1 MLHKATF
8 CYNKCMSKI
17 RSKTGGSRARKS
29 TAKPKSKSTRKTNNR
44 KSFAKR
50 DVLPHEPIA
59 KPFTDQ
65 MREVTA
71 LVMLFLGI
79 FVYVS
84 VKYPMSTGSV
94 GFWVVDYFAVNLAG
108 TAVDYLAWFLIS
120 GAVALFFTNEDSY
133 KSVIGGVVTAFMAF
147 AVYLELKIN
156 GPQAALQFPMPI
168 NGGGLIGVVGA
179 FGLYKTLGI
188 YGALIFLVATALVST
203 VLVFNFSVRRT
214 LQAIGRVLGYI
225 LDILAEEHQRQ
236 EGNPFTERWKR
247 ITSRIVRLL
256 FFRTVRTHGYDD
268 TDLRRIRGLEDVAPL
283 RASRVTRVS
292 TKTDPKTIAKPA
304 PPKLELPKMA
314 EIPEPEPEVSE
325 PRRLPE
331 VTLHQPKK
339 QTIKGNAVVEDKSD
353 YALPPL
359 TLLDKPVK
367 LQNRSKK
374 SIQEAQEKAKILEIT
389 LSSFGVDAQVVNV
402 SPGPAVTRYELQ
414 PGIGVKIS
422 KITGLSQD
430 IALQLAAPHVR
441 IEAPIP
447 GKSLIGIEVPNNNVD
462 ALNMRTIIEQ
472 TDFMIHPSNLLCAMG
487 MTITGEPV
495 SLQLE
500 KMPHLLIAGATG
512 SGKSVC
518 INVIIMSILLRSTPD
533 EVKFLMIDPKKVELS
548 LYEDIPHLLA
558 PVVTNPHK
566 ASATLKQWAL
576 VEMEQ
581 RYELFAACGVK
592 DIAGYNKFVEE
603 HNIEIEGKEF
613 NAEEIA
619 DGLGPKDKLPYIVV
633 IIDELADLM
642 MVASQEVENTICR
655 LAQMARA
662 TGIHLVIAT
671 QRPSVNVV
679 TGLIKAN
686 VPSRISFSV
695 QSQIDSRTIIDTA
708 GAEKLLGRGDML
720 YLPVGTLKPQR
731 AQGVFVSE
739 REVKAVVDFCKKQRT
754 AQFIDAILEV
764 EVDESGGDS
773 SSDSGEGEDELFS
786 QAKEIIQSTQ
796 YVSTSFLQRKLRI
809 GYNRAA
815 RLVDELEEAGIIS
828 APDPDK
834 KTRTVIGA

>member
-1 MLHKATF
+1 
-8 CYNKCMSKI
+8 MSRI
-17 RSKTGGSRARKS
+17 RTKTGGSRGRKS
-29 TAKPKSKSTRKTNNR
+29 TAKPKSKSTTSRQR
-44 KSFAKR
+44 KSTAARPDVMAKEHI
-50 DVLPHEPIA
+50 P

-71 LVMLFLGI
+71 LVMLFLGL

-84 VKYPMSTGSV
+84 VKYPMSTGTV

-108 TAVDYLAWFLIS
+108 SAVDYLAWFLMS
-120 GAVALFFTNEDSY
+120 GAVALFFTNKDNY
-133 KSVIGGVVTAFMAF
+133 KSVIGGVITAFMAF
-147 AVYLELKIN
+147 AIYLELKIN
-156 GPQAALQFPMPI
+156 GPQTALHFPMPI

-179 FGLYKTLGI
+179 YGLYKLLGI
-188 YGALIFLVATALVST
+188 YGALIFLAASALVST

-214 LQAIGRVLGYI
+214 VQAFARGIGFI
-225 LDILAEEHQRQ
+225 LDILAEEHHRH
-236 EGNPFTERWKR
+236 EGNRFTDRWKR
-247 ITSRIVRLL
+247 ISGRVVRML
-256 FFRTVRTHGYDD
+256 FFRTIVTHGYDD

-283 RASRVTRVS
+283 RGSKVTRVS
-292 TKTDPKTIAKPA
+292 TKVTSQAVEA
-304 PPKLELPKMA
+304 PHQQQRLEIPKLA
-314 EIPEPEPEVSE
+314 EIPEPEDEPE
-325 PRRLPE
+325 PAMIAAPRLPE
-331 VTLHQPKK
+331 VHIHEAKK
-339 QTIKGNAVVEDKSD
+339 QQMTGTAVVSEKSD

-414 PGIGVKIS
+414 PGVGVKIS
-422 KITGLSQD
+422 KITGLAQD

-447 GKSLIGIEVPNNNVD
+447 GKALIGIEVPNANVD

-472 TDFMIHPSNLLCAMG
+472 TDFMIHPSKLLCSMG

-500 KMPHLLIAGATG
+500 RMPHLLIAGATG

-518 INVIIMSILLRSTPD
+518 INVIIISILLRSTPD

-603 HNIEIEGKEF
+603 HNVEIEGKEF
-613 NAEEIA
+613 SVDEIA
-619 DGLGPKDKLPYIVV
+619 DGFGPRDKLPYIVV

-662 TGIHLVIAT
+662 TGIHLVVAT

-686 VPSRISFSV
+686 IPSRISFSV
-695 QSQIDSRTIIDTA
+695 QSQIDSRTIIDMA

-720 YLPVGTLKPQR
+720 YLPVGTLKPIR

-739 REVKAVVDFCKKQRT
+739 QEVKAVVSFCKKQRT
-754 AQFIDAILEV
+754 AQFVDAILEV

-773 SSDSGEGEDELFS
+773 DSDSNSGEDELFS

>member
-1 MLHKATF
+1 MPKTSSKSGTSRASKAT
-8 CYNKCMSKI
+8 KKTKGKSPAAS
-17 RSKTGGSRARKS
+17 RSKTAKS
-29 TAKPKSKSTRKTNNR
+29 ANKTG
-44 KSFAKR
+44 AME
-50 DVLPHEPIA
+50 DTIIP

-65 MREVTA
+65 AREVTA
-71 LVMLFLGI
+71 LVMLFLGV

-84 VKYPMSTGSV
+84 VQYPMSTGSV

-108 TAVDYLAWFLIS
+108 SAVQFLAWFLIS
-120 GAVALFFTNEDSY
+120 GAVALFFTNEENY
-133 KSVIGGVVTAFMAF
+133 KSVIGGVVTAFLAF
-147 AVYLELKIN
+147 AIYLELKIN
-156 GPQAALQFPMPI
+156 GPMASLQFPMPI
-168 NGGGLIGVVGA
+168 NGGGLVGVVGA
-179 FGLYKTLGI
+179 FALYKTLGI
-188 YGALIFLVATALVST
+188 YGALIFLLAATMVST

-214 LQAIGRVLGYI
+214 FALIGRGVGYI
-225 LDILAEEHQRQ
+225 LDSLAEEHKRQ
-236 EGNPFTERWKR
+236 EGNPFTDRWKR
-247 ITSRIVRLL
+247 ISSRVVRML
-256 FFRTVRTHGYDD
+256 FFRKVVTHGYDD
-268 TDLRRIRGLEDVAPL
+268 TDLRRIRGLENVAPL
-283 RASRVTRVS
+283 KRSKVNRVS
-292 TKTDPKTIAKPA
+292 AKVPQQA
-304 PPKLELPKMA
+304 VKEAVPVATMPPLLEQEPPNVT
-314 EIPEPEPEVSE
+314 PEPEAE
-325 PRRLPE
+325 PLRLPE
-331 VTLHQPKK
+331 VKLHDFGSKN
-339 QTIKGNAVVEDKSD
+339 TTKGTGIVQEKSD

-374 SIQEAQEKAKILEIT
+374 SIQEAQEKAKILEVT
-389 LSSFGVDAQVVNV
+389 LSSFGVAAHVVNV

-414 PGIGVKIS
+414 PGVGVKIS

-447 GKSLIGIEVPNNNVD
+447 GKSLIGIEVPNTNVD
-462 ALNMRTIIEQ
+462 ALNMRTIIEK

-592 DIAGYNKFVEE
+592 DITGYNAFVEE
-603 HNIEIEGKEF
+603 HNTEIEGKEF
-613 NAEEIA
+613 TSEELA
-619 DGLGPKDKLPYIVV
+619 DGMGPKDKLPYIVV

-720 YLPVGTLKPQR
+720 YMPVGTLKPLR

-739 REVKAVVDFCKKQRT
+739 KKVKEVVRFCKKQRT
-754 AQFIDAILEV
+754 AQFVDAILDV
-764 EVDESGGDS
+764 EVDETSGDSGNDSGG
-773 SSDSGEGEDELFS
+773 GEDELFRKPKKLFKAPS
-786 QAKEIIQSTQ
+786 MCPRRTCNVNCALGIIARQDWLMSW
-796 YVSTSFLQRKLRI
+796 RKL
-809 GYNRAA
+809 
-815 RLVDELEEAGIIS
+815 V
-828 APDPDK
+828 
-834 KTRTVIGA
+834 